1 MTMNTIVDRLPL
13 KGVAKLFKE
22 TALLQKHRDTLHR
35 NAIVLICDASS
46 STLTLASPLNEELW
60 AWHKLDATFD
70 DEFTDSLW
78 IELDAVFFSTL
89 IEKTLFA
96 RHIKLEIDATSTSMT
111 IQSGRAPIY
120 HDQADLFP
128 DENKFVANDDSS
140 TLRQNIKILDTLS
153 DYDLPQPSE
162 SEDAFQLSKSSDNTI
177 SLIDDFNKAQGASVA
192 DYVTIQNR
200 SGALV
205 FESSNFSIKTQSID
219 KELPINVVLD
229 SGTLH
234 ALRKMINLLRVTAD
248 AQILFTQEHERIILR
263 TKDSVVFLKT
273 QEHIHRPTVCA
284 LPKFSEADV
293 LTLNKEK
300 CIKALEKLDAKQKKN
315 EDFVFIS
322 LTKNGMDKLI
332 QFESEP
338 ESGQLSL
345 VIKADIEL
353 ENFEEIKTLRS
364 SLIAALKI
372 FNNDV
377 NVLLHNPQSSSDEF
391 YVTTSSLTSYVALQ
405 KLQNPSVAAS

>member
-1 MTMNTIVDRLPL
+1 MNTIVDRTPL
-13 KGVAKLFKE
+13 KRVAKLFKE
-22 TALLQKHRDTLHR
+22 TILLQKHRDTLQR

-46 STLTLASPLNEELW
+46 STLTLASSLNEYLW

-96 RHIKLEIDATSTSMT
+96 HHIKLEINTVAASMT
-111 IQSGRAPIY
+111 IQAGRAPID

-153 DYDLPQPSE
+153 DYDLPRLSE
-162 SEDAFQLSKSSDNTI
+162 SEDAFQLSKASDNTI
-177 SLIDDFNKAQGASVA
+177 ALIDDFNKAQGASIA
-192 DYVTIQNR
+192 DYVAIQNR

-205 FESSNFSIKTQSID
+205 FESSNFSIKTQAID
-219 KELPINVVLD
+219 KELPMSSVLD
-229 SGTLH
+229 SSTLH
-234 ALRKMINLLRVTAD
+234 ALKKMINLLRTTAD

-273 QEHIHRPTVCA
+273 QEHIHRPTVCT
-284 LPKFSEADV
+284 LPNFSEV
-293 LTLNKEK
+293 NSLTLNKEM

-345 VIKADIEL
+345 VIKADIDL

-372 FNNDV
+372 FNDDV
-377 NVLLHNPQSSSDEF
+377 NVLLHNPDKSSDEF
-391 YVTTSSLTSYVALQ
+391 YVTTPSLASYVALQ
-405 KLQNPSVAAS
+405 KLQSQKPAS

>member
-1 MTMNTIVDRLPL
+1 MIMNTIVDRLPL
-13 KGVAKLFKE
+13 KCAAKLFKE
-22 TALLQKHRDTLHR
+22 TTLLQNHRDTLHR

-46 STLTLASPLNEELW
+46 STLTIASPLSQELW

-70 DEFTDSLW
+70 DEVTDSLW
-78 IELDAVFFSTL
+78 IELDAAFFSTL

-96 RHIKLEIDATSTSMT
+96 RHIKLEINTVAASMT
-111 IQSGRAPIY
+111 IQAGRAPID

-128 DENKFVANDDSS
+128 EENKFVANDDSS

-153 DYDLPQPSE
+153 DYDLPQLSE

-177 SLIDDFNKAQGASVA
+177 ALIDDFNKAQGASVA

-234 ALRKMINLLRVTAD
+234 ALRKMINLLRATAD

-263 TKDSVVFLKT
+263 TKDSVVFLRT

-284 LPKFSEADV
+284 LPNFSETDA
-293 LTLNKEK
+293 LTLNKEM

-322 LTKNGMDKLI
+322 LTKNGTDTLI

-345 VIKADIEL
+345 VIKADIDL

-372 FNNDV
+372 FNDDI
-377 NVLLHNPQSSSDEF
+377 NVLLHNPDISRDEF
-391 YVTTSSLTSYVALQ
+391 YVTTSSFTSYVALQ
-405 KLQNPSVAAS
+405 KLQNPSSAS

>member
-1 MTMNTIVDRLPL
+1 MNMNTIVDLIPL
-13 KGVAKLFKE
+13 KRVAKLFKE
-22 TALLQKHRDTLHR
+22 TTLLQKHRDTLHR

-60 AWHKLDATFD
+60 AWHKLDASFD

-96 RHIKLEIDATSTSMT
+96 RHIKLEINTVAASMA
-111 IQSGRAPIY
+111 ILSGKAPV
-120 HDQADLFP
+120 DDNQADLFP
-128 DENKFVANDDSS
+128 NEDKFIPSDASS

-153 DYDLPQPSE
+153 DYDLPPVSHSE
-162 SEDAFQLSKSSDNTI
+162 EAFQLSKSSDSTI
-177 SLIDDFNKAQGASVA
+177 SLIDDFNKTQGASVA
-192 DYVTIQNR
+192 DYVAIQNK

-219 KELPINVVLD
+219 KELHINSVLD

-234 ALRKMINLLRVTAD
+234 ALRKMINLLRATAD

-273 QEHIHRPTVCA
+273 QEHIHRPMVCA
-284 LPKFSEADV
+284 LPKFSEADA
-293 LTLNKEK
+293 LTLNKEM
-300 CIKALEKLDAKQKKN
+300 CIKALEKLDAKQKKI

-322 LTKNGMDKLI
+322 LIKNDTEKLI

-338 ESGQLSL
+338 EAGQLSL
-345 VIKADIEL
+345 VIKTHIGL
-353 ENFEEIKTLRS
+353 EDFEEIKTLRS

-372 FNNDV
+372 FNDDV
-377 NVLLHNPQSSSDEF
+377 NLLLHNPDNSSDEF
-391 YVTTSSLTSYVALQ
+391 YVTTSSFTSYVALQ
-405 KLQNPSVAAS
+405 KLQNPSAAS